1 MCPMAIRKE
10 QNPTRGPLRALF
22 FALKKER
29 ILPILGVIF
38 GILAGG
44 AIFLYLLEGGTN
56 KSLSGIGDAFYWA
69 VISMTT
75 TGYGDI
81 TPLTAGG
88 RVVAMI
94 VVVSGLILLSV
105 VTSTVTSIFVE
116 RKIREGRGL
125 ETIKWKGH
133 IVLCGWNPNA
143 PETIEALLRLMPP
156 EKLRLVLV
164 NELPEEEGES
174 LRYKYRELEVKV
186 LRGDFTREDVLSRA
200 NIREAASAIVLADA
214 MGGPG
219 REAADERT
227 ILATLAIKSMAPE
240 VKTCAELLNPEN
252 RQHLKRANV
261 DEIVVRG
268 EHMGS
273 LLAGA
278 TASPGLPLIFKNL
291 LAPEEENK
299 LWKVAV
305 PTGFI
310 GKTVKDLADYFR
322 QEHQAILIG
331 LLKEQKTLGL
341 DQILTD
347 DYSAIDQFIKQKF
360 EEAGKDYAM
369 KKERIVPLLNPPMET
384 VLTAEDAAVV
394 LARKRP

>member
-1 MCPMAIRKE
+1 MGIRKE
-10 QNPTRGPLRALF
+10 QPLRRSSLRALF

-29 ILPILGVIF
+29 VFPILGIIF

-44 AIFLYLLEGGTN
+44 ALSLYLLEGRTN
-56 KSLSGIGDAFYWA
+56 KSLGGIGDAFYWA

-88 RVVAMI
+88 RVIAMI

-125 ETIKWKGH
+125 ETVKWKDH

-143 PETIEALLRLMPP
+143 SETIEALLRLLPP
-156 EKLRLVLV
+156 KKLRLVLV
-164 NELPEEEGES
+164 NELSEEEGES

-200 NIREAASAIVLADA
+200 NIREASSAIVLADSTGNA
-214 MGGPG
+214 G
-219 REAADERT
+219 REAVDERT

-291 LAPEEENK
+291 LSPEEENK

-305 PTGFI
+305 PEGFI
-310 GKTVKDLADYFR
+310 GKTVEDLAEHFR

-331 LLKEQKTLGL
+331 LLREQKALGL

-360 EEAGKDYAM
+360 EEAGKDYTM
-369 KKERIVPLLNPPMET
+369 KKERIVALLNPPMET